1 MVVLYYFVHPSCI
14 MAWGLGQVGEL
25 DVVNVVLLFLIIS
38 MDIQRKRIL
47 HSVIQIYYINEELIQ

>member
-25 DVVNVVLLFLIIS
+25 DVVNVVLLFLINFYGHSKKTNITFS
-38 MDIQRKRIL
+38 DTNLL
-47 HSVIQIYYINEELIQ
+47 H